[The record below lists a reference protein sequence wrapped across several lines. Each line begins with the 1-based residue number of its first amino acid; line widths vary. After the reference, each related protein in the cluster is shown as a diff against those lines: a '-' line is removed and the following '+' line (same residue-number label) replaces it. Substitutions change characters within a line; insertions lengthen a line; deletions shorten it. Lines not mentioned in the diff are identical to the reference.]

1 MAGDFELLFAIDV
14 FKAHITSLCASGRP
28 PQRGVPLTVTT
39 VSTYELVRTRSYP
52 SSHSLGQHMSTVLME
67 DMALREFVADIRV
80 NGKGMLTFTSH
91 EHMTWHAV
99 RGRLPC
105 SQCGRFFNG
114 PKGIRVHQMLNHN
127 ISFASAQGEALATDW
142 QLVVYT
148 APPLLL
154 AAATSHTPSTTTT
167 TSPAATPQPAQPR
180 ASLAVPAP
188 MAKVSNPGIL
198 AAQAGHTSVLIALVE
213 SGTWDPKSEDY
224 NGCNALVWA
233 AGAGHVAICQYLVTS
248 CAVDAHVLQGKR
260 DMRRSPLHWAARNG
274 HINVC
279 KYLVLELHVA
289 VDSPTHDGTTAF
301 HYAVWNNQLSTCDWL
316 ASVGQC
322 NVHAVNSY
330 GCNASQWACMT
341 GSVDMLKF
349 LHCHQL
355 DFALINRNGHSALH
369 KAAIKGHLE
378 ACRWLLNVA
387 GLGWNHMQKDED
399 GFTPQRF
406 AMENG
411 HVELGAYLA
420 QAEASLRTITA

>member
-1 MAGDFELLFAIDV
+1 MKADKQPDPYAWWKGTKYKGNDYAKFLTDELATEHGGQYKPSSGKCVRFHLSHLKTPYSLGQRAGTAGDFELLFAIDV

-52 SSHSLGQHMSTVLME
+52 SSHSLGQHLSTVLME
-67 DMALREFVADIRV
+67 DVALREFVADIRV

-127 ISFASAQGEALATDW
+127 ISFANIYLR
-142 QLVVYT
+142 
-148 APPLLL
+148 LLC
-154 AAATSHTPSTTTT
+154 T
-167 TSPAATPQPAQPR
+167 
-180 ASLAVPAP
+180 
-188 MAKVSNPGIL
+188 K
-198 AAQAGHTSVLIALVE
+198 
-213 SGTWDPKSEDY
+213 
-224 NGCNALVWA
+224 
-233 AGAGHVAICQYLVTS
+233 
-248 CAVDAHVLQGKR
+248 
-260 DMRRSPLHWAARNG
+260 
-274 HINVC
+274 
-279 KYLVLELHVA
+279 
-289 VDSPTHDGTTAF
+289 
-301 HYAVWNNQLSTCDWL
+301 
-316 ASVGQC
+316 
-322 NVHAVNSY
+322 
-330 GCNASQWACMT
+330 

-349 LHCHQL
+349 LHCQQL

-378 ACRWLLNVA
+378 ACRWLLDVA